1 MQRSTLAKR
10 AWLLFFLGAS
20 ALYLYG
26 TGRLPLIGP
35 DEPRYAQIAREML
48 ARGDMI
54 TPTLGGHPWFEK
66 PALLYWMI
74 MAAFGAFGVSEW
86 AARLGPVCSG
96 LLTAVFIYL
105 AGHSVE
111 KKSDATNG
119 GEAQGFGLWSGAA
132 LLSSTGMIVFSR
144 AASFDVIVT
153 MTIAAAMA
161 CFIAS
166 EVLTVEKSRRL
177 LLAGFYAS
185 VGLSLLAKGLIGIII
200 PAGVVAVYFLLRR
213 EWPRRTVLWSVLWG
227 VPLAL
232 LVAATWYGP
241 VTWRHGWTFI
251 DQFIIQHHFARY
263 LSNKYRHPQP
273 FYFYP
278 PILALFALPWTAFL
292 IAALARVR
300 RWKWRAA
307 DDALSKTRIF
317 ALAWMVLPVAFF
329 SLSGSKLPG
338 YILPALPGAALL
350 VGERLAAYARGEGR
364 EGLRAM
370 RAMGATLLLLGAAIV
385 VYLVRVNQI
394 SLTNTLAVALPLMF
408 VGLFALVRPGLRRWC
423 AVLVIS
429 ATFAATALAINFV
442 MDEGARSE
450 SVRDLLAEASRRGY
464 ASVPVYEFYTVE
476 RTAEFYAA
484 DRLERDASGEIRWF
498 NGAAEIADTAREQGS
513 TALVIVPLDGVKQLT
528 DYDVLETE
536 VIGDNGHVA
545 LVRVSVREGER

>member
-10 AWLLFFLGAS
+10 AWLLFFLAAS

-48 ARGDMI
+48 ARGDMV

-66 PALLYWMI
+66 PALLYWMM
-74 MAAFGAFGVSEW
+74 MAAFRAFGVSEW
-86 AARLGPVCSG
+86 AARLGPVCCG
-96 LLTAVFIYL
+96 LLTGLFVYL
-105 AGHSVE
+105 VGRSVE
-111 KKSDATNG
+111 KKS
-119 GEAQGFGLWSGAA
+119 AQGNASEVRGLGLWSGAA
-132 LLSSTGMIVFSR
+132 LLSSTGMIVFAR

-153 MTIAAAMA
+153 MTIAAALA
-161 CFIAS
+161 CFMVS
-166 EVLTVEKSRRL
+166 ELETVENQRRWW
-177 LLAGFYAS
+177 LAGFYAS
-185 VGLSLLAKGLIGIII
+185 IGLSLLAKGLIGIVI
-200 PAGVVAVYFLLRR
+200 PAGVVFAYFVLRR
-213 EWPRRTVLWSVLWG
+213 EWPKAKLWMSLLWG

-232 LVAATWYGP
+232 LVAALWYGP
-241 VTWRHGWTFI
+241 VTYRHGWTFI

-273 FYFYP
+273 FYFYL

-292 IAALARVR
+292 IAALAQAR

-307 DDALSKTRIF
+307 DDALSKTRIL
-317 ALAWMVLPVAFF
+317 ALAWLVVPLAFF

-350 VGERLAAYARGEGR
+350 IGDRLAAYARGEGR
-364 EGLRAM
+364 SGTRAM
-370 RAMGATLLLLGAAIV
+370 RATGAMLLLLAAAILF
-385 VYLVRVNQI
+385 YLVRAVHI
-394 SLTNTLAVALPLMF
+394 SLANTMAVAVPLMLA
-408 VGLFALVRPGLRRWC
+408 GLFTLFRPSSRRWC
-423 AVLVIS
+423 AVLVIC
-429 ATFAATALAINFV
+429 ATFAATALAISFV

-450 SVRDLLAEASRRGY
+450 SVRDLLEEASRRGY
-464 ASVPVYEFYTVE
+464 ASAPVYEFYTVE

-484 DRLERDASGEIRWF
+484 ARLERDPGGEIRWF
-498 NGAAEIADTAREQGS
+498 NGAAEIADTARQQGG

-528 DYDVLETE
+528 DYQVLETE

-545 LVRVSVREGER
+545 LVRVRVRRS